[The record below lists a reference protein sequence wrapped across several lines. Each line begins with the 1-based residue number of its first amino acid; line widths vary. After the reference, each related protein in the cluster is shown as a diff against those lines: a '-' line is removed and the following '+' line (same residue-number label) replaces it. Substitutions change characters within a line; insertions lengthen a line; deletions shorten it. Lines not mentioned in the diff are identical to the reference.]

1 MAGTRDPLDE
11 GGGEG
16 TASEESRGFVTDA
29 VKKAVLAGMGALFLT
44 EEGARKLAREWKLP
58 KDLAGY
64 LGGQAAGAKAELQRI
79 VAEEI
84 RRFLESDAVRREFL
98 RHLTSTAIEVKAEIR
113 FRDVGGGEVKPEVQA
128 HVHPRTRG
136 EGKGEG

>member
-1 MAGTRDPLDE
+1 MAAGKDPLDE
-11 GGGEG
+11 AGGEG
-16 TASEESRGFVTDA
+16 TAAEESRSFVTDA

-79 VAEEI
+79 VAEDI

-113 FRDVGGGEVKPEVQA
+113 FRDLGGEVKPEVQA

-136 EGKGEG
+136 EAKGEG